1 MNTNWNP
8 RTIFMDAREASVA
21 VADSAAPRPNQRGG
35 SRLCHAIKARL
46 ARWISCRSNSEKQK
60 NR

>member
-1 MNTNWNP
+1 MKTNWNS
-8 RTIFMDAREASVA
+8 RTIFMDVREVGVA

-35 SRLCHAIKARL
+35 RQLFNSIKARL
-46 ARWISCRSNSEKQK
+46 ARWMPCRSNSEKE